1 MDALSSSSSSPPPS
15 HHQRRSKSTTPP
27 VFLRDFA
34 YANNGPVLLPDPMH
48 TAIVNIDKA
57 SAKIF
62 AEYVEQF
69 HSHIHYREDMPRGEC
84 HTS

>member
-1 MDALSSSSSSPPPS
+1 MDALSSSSPPSPS

-34 YANNGPVLLPDPMH
+34 YANNGPVLLPDPMR
-48 TAIVNIDKA
+48 TAIANIDKA
-57 SAKIF
+57 SAKTF

-69 HSHIHYREDMPRGEC
+69 HSHVDHREDMP
-84 HTS
+84 